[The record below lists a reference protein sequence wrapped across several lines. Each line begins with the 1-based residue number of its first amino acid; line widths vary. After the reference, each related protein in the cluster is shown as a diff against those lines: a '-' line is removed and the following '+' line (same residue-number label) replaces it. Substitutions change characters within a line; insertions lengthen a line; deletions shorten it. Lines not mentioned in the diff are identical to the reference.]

1 MHNYIYAHTQ
11 FYIHICVYYTHEVYI
26 TDLSVYT
33 YTGACNFTTAS
44 YHPLLN
50 NIFTFFINAVH
61 ILFWDSKNNKKFLF
75 KISRNLSIT
84 TLDCNCKSLTH

>member
-11 FYIHICVYYTHEVYI
+11 FYIHICVYYTHEVCI

-50 NIFTFFINAVH
+50 NIFIFFINAVH
-61 ILFWDSKNNKKFLF
+61 ILCFR
-75 KISRNLSIT
+75 IVRIIRNSSL
-84 TLDCNCKSLTH
+84 KSQEIYL

>member
-11 FYIHICVYYTHEVYI
+11 FYIHICVHYAHEVYI
-26 TDLSVYT
+26 TYLSVNT
-33 YTGACNFTTAS
+33 YTGACNFTTA

-61 ILFWDSKNNKKFLF
+61 ILCFG
-75 KISRNLSIT
+75 IIRIIRNSYL
-84 TLDCNCKSLTH
+84 KSEEIYL

>member
-50 NIFTFFINAVH
+50 NIFTFFINVVH
-61 ILFWDSKNNKKFLF
+61 ILCFG
-75 KISRNLSIT
+75 IVRIIRNSYL
-84 TLDCNCKSLTH
+84 KSQEIYLYNTGL